1 MIQVY
6 WEAKPRFKKI
16 AGWLKST
23 GRVEIE
29 ASPNHPLDIAEVQA
43 GIERRLALKRPTL
56 PVQRLSAELM
66 EKWSQSTPTT

>member
-43 GIERRLALKRPTL
+43 GIERRLVLKRPDFF
-56 PVQRLSAELM
+56 PDGAEVEIKLI
-66 EKWSQSTPTT
+66 TRI